1 MAASKTTFSR
11 FPLTAYSEEVISFV
25 SDDSGDWIVLNCPGI
40 ICPTMNQTTGAA
52 MAIAHGT
59 FQVLNGGTAYTATTT
74 SIVYDTDSP
83 NSTVRLSGGYY
94 IETTSGE
101 YIYVLNDSAPTAD
114 TGTLTVVRGC
124 LGTTASA
131 TGIATTNVLQIK
143 NVIVTAAD
151 VNCRVNIR
159 GVILPSEYRSPLFT
173 E

>member
-1 MAASKTTFSR
+1 MSASKTTFSR

>member
-1 MAASKTTFSR
+1 MSASKTTFSR

-83 NSTVRLSGGYY
+83 NSTTRLSGGYY